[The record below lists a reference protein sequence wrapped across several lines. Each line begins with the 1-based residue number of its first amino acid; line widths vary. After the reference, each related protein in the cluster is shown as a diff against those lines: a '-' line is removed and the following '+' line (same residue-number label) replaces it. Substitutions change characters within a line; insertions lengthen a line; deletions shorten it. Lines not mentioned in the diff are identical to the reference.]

1 MTPPEVSADAGRV
14 STAERVGAFRSTPD
28 VQLGLSSAAF
38 LGSNLARAAIGFGL
52 TLAIGRGLGAH
63 RFGQWVLCTTWASL
77 LTVVADLGFGVLLT
91 RDGAR
96 PGAPVARLVG
106 GALLL
111 RLAVV
116 VPLGAILY
124 ACAGRL
130 SADAESIAGLRVAAL
145 LGIAGAAYGC
155 FGAMLQS
162 QARWLPTVLGLETVW
177 LAVQLAGS
185 WWLVQV
191 GAGGAGAAGAARREL
206 VALMTLALCVQVAQI
221 ATAMVLWRTVFG
233 IRRRTHEEGE
243 PLMML
248 MRRALPFAA
257 SGIVANLQSRVAPLM
272 LGGLSTSSEV
282 GLFAAASRVGRLA
295 RLAPQAVFGGAL
307 PVLSHEFG
315 RDRAEAQRLFSRLD
329 RALLGFG
336 ASVAGACLLAA
347 PALLRIIYG
356 SSFIAAAPALMWVG
370 IGLIPA
376 LSNSGRQIALYA
388 AGGEALVVRWTA
400 VALIVQ
406 VASALVLIPL
416 MGSTGAAVSIAVAEA
431 AVWLPLRRARK
442 TRIDRDLHLA
452 LPTSA

>member
-1 MTPPEVSADAGRV
+1 MTPLKRIL
-14 STAERVGAFRSTPD
+14 
-28 VQLGLSSAAF
+28 QLSIAF

-52 TLAIGRGLGAH
+52 TLAIGRGLGAD

-96 PGAPVARLVG
+96 AGAPAARLVA

-130 SADAESIAGLRVAAL
+130 SADPESIAGLRVGAL
-145 LGIAGAAYGC
+145 LGVAGAAYGC

-162 QARWLPTVLGLETVW
+162 QARWLPTVLGLETGW
-177 LAVQLAGS
+177 LALQLAGS
-185 WWLVQV
+185 WWLVNA
-191 GAGGAGAAGAARREL
+191 GADGTGGADGTL
-206 VALMTLALCVQVAQI
+206 VALMTLAMCVQLAQI
-221 ATAMVLWRTVFG
+221 ATAIVLWRTVFRG
-233 IRRRTHEEGE
+233 RARTYEGRE
-243 PLMML
+243 PLMVL

-315 RDRAEAQRLFSRLD
+315 RDRAGAQRLFSKLD
-329 RALLGFG
+329 RAMLGFS
-336 ASVAGACLLAA
+336 ASMAGACLLAA
-347 PALLRIIYG
+347 PLLLRIVYG

-370 IGLIPA
+370 VGLIPA

-388 AGGEALVVRWTA
+388 AGGEALVVRWSA

-406 VASALVLIPL
+406 VASAVVLIPM
-416 MGSTGAAVSIAVAEA
+416 MGGTGAAVSIAVGEA
-431 AVWLPLRRARK
+431 AVWLPLRRASA
-442 TRIDRDLHLA
+442 TRIERDLHLA
-452 LPTSA
+452 LTTPA

>member
-1 MTPPEVSADAGRV
+1 MTPLKRIL
-14 STAERVGAFRSTPD
+14 
-28 VQLGLSSAAF
+28 QLSVAF

-52 TLAIGRGLGAH
+52 TLAIGRGLGAD

-96 PGAPVARLVG
+96 PGAPAARLVG

-130 SADAESIAGLRVAAL
+130 SADPESITGLRVGAL

-162 QARWLPTVLGLETVW
+162 QARWLPTVLGLETGW
-177 LAVQLAGS
+177 LALQLAGS
-185 WWLVQV
+185 WWLVNAGV
-191 GAGGAGAAGAARREL
+191 DGTGGADGTL
-206 VALMTLALCVQVAQI
+206 VALMTLAMCVQLAQI
-221 ATAMVLWRTVFG
+221 ATAIVLWRTVFG
-233 IRRRTHEEGE
+233 GRARTCEGRE
-243 PLMML
+243 PLMVL

-315 RDRAEAQRLFSRLD
+315 RDRAEAQCLFSKLD
-329 RALLGFG
+329 RAMLGFS
-336 ASVAGACLLAA
+336 ASMAGACLLAA
-347 PALLRIIYG
+347 PLLLRIVYG
-356 SSFIAAAPALMWVG
+356 ASFIAAAPALMWVG
-370 IGLIPA
+370 VGLIPA

-388 AGGEALVVRWTA
+388 AGGEALVVRWSA

-406 VASALVLIPL
+406 VASAVVLIPM
-416 MGSTGAAVSIAVAEA
+416 MGGTGAAVSIAVGEA
-431 AVWLPLRRARK
+431 AVWLPLRRASA
-442 TRIDRDLHLA
+442 TRIERDLHLA
-452 LPTSA
+452 LTTPA

>member
-1 MTPPEVSADAGRV
+1 MTPLEVSAGRA
-14 STAERVGAFRSTPD
+14 SPAEPTTVRSTPD

-38 LGSNLARAAIGFGL
+38 LGSNLVRAAIGFGL
-52 TLAIGRGLGAH
+52 TLAIGRSLGAD

-96 PGAPVARLVG
+96 PDAPAARLVG

-130 SADAESIAGLRVAAL
+130 AADPEAVAGLRMGAL
-145 LGIAGAAYGC
+145 LGVAGAAYGC

-162 QARWLPTVLGLETVW
+162 QAHWLPTVLGLETGW
-177 LAVQLAGS
+177 LALQLAGS
-185 WWLVQV
+185 WWLVHAGPG
-191 GAGGAGAAGAARREL
+191 GAGGAGGTL
-206 VALMTLALCVQVAQI
+206 VALMTLATFVQLAQI

-233 IRRRTHEEGE
+233 SRARAHEERE
-243 PLMML
+243 PLMVL

-257 SGIVANLQSRVAPLM
+257 SGIVANLQSRVAPLL
-272 LGGLSTSSEV
+272 LGGLSTASEV

-307 PVLSHEFG
+307 PVLSHEYG
-315 RDRAEAQRLFSRLD
+315 RDRGEAQRLFSKLD
-329 RALLGFG
+329 RAMLGFG

-347 PALLRIIYG
+347 PILLRIVYG

-406 VASALVLIPL
+406 VASAVVLIPL
-416 MGSTGAAVSIAVAEA
+416 MGSTGAAVSIAVGEA
-431 AVWLPLRRARK
+431 AVWLPLRRARV
-442 TRIDRDLHLA
+442 TRIERDLHLA

>member
-1 MTPPEVSADAGRV
+1 MTPLKRIL
-14 STAERVGAFRSTPD
+14 
-28 VQLGLSSAAF
+28 QLSIAF

-52 TLAIGRGLGAH
+52 TLAIGRGLGAD
-63 RFGQWVLCTTWASL
+63 RFGQWVLCMTWASL

-96 PGAPVARLVG
+96 PRAPAGRLVG
-106 GALLL
+106 GALVL

-130 SADAESIAGLRVAAL
+130 SADPESIAGLRVGAL

-162 QARWLPTVLGLETVW
+162 QARWLPMVLGLETGW
-177 LAVQLAGS
+177 LALQLTGS
-185 WWLVQV
+185 WWLVHA
-191 GAGGAGAAGAARREL
+191 GAGGADGTL
-206 VALMTLALCVQVAQI
+206 VALMTLAMCVQLAQI

-233 IRRRTHEEGE
+233 GRARTYEGRE
-243 PLMML
+243 PLMVL
-248 MRRALPFAA
+248 LRRALPFAA

-315 RDRAEAQRLFSRLD
+315 RDRVEAQRLFSKLD
-329 RALLGFG
+329 RAMLGFS
-336 ASVAGACLLAA
+336 ASTAAACLLAA
-347 PALLRIIYG
+347 PLLLRIAYG

-370 IGLIPA
+370 VGLIPA

-406 VASALVLIPL
+406 VASAVVLIPM
-416 MGSTGAAVSIAVAEA
+416 MGGTGAAVSIAVGEA
-431 AVWLPLRRARK
+431 AVWLPLRRASA
-442 TRIDRDLHLA
+442 TRVERDLHLA
-452 LPTSA
+452 LTTPA

>member
-1 MTPPEVSADAGRV
+1 MTPLKPIL
-14 STAERVGAFRSTPD
+14 
-28 VQLGLSSAAF
+28 QLSIAF

-52 TLAIGRGLGAH
+52 TLAIGRGLGAD

-77 LTVVADLGFGVLLT
+77 LTVAADLGFGVLLT

-96 PGAPVARLVG
+96 PGAPAARLVG

-130 SADAESIAGLRVAAL
+130 SADPESIAALRVGAL

-162 QARWLPTVLGLETVW
+162 QARWLPTVLGLETGW
-177 LAVQLAGS
+177 LALQLAGS
-185 WWLVQV
+185 WWLVNA
-191 GAGGAGAAGAARREL
+191 GAGGAGGADGTL
-206 VALMTLALCVQVAQI
+206 VALMTLAMCVQLAQI
-221 ATAMVLWRTVFG
+221 ATALVLWRTVFG
-233 IRRRTHEEGE
+233 GRARMHEGRE
-243 PLMML
+243 PLMVL

-295 RLAPQAVFGGAL
+295 RLVPQAVFGGAL

-315 RDRAEAQRLFSRLD
+315 RDRAEAQRLFSKLD
-329 RALLGFG
+329 RAMLGFS
-336 ASVAGACLLAA
+336 ASMAGACLLAA
-347 PALLRIIYG
+347 PLLLRIVYG

-370 IGLIPA
+370 VGLIPA

-388 AGGEALVVRWTA
+388 AGGEALVVRWSA

-406 VASALVLIPL
+406 VAAAVLLIPM
-416 MGSTGAAVSIAVAEA
+416 MGGTGAAVSVAVGEA
-431 AVWLPLRRARK
+431 AVWLPLRRASA
-442 TRIDRDLHLA
+442 TRVERDLHLA
-452 LPTSA
+452 LTTPA

>member
-1 MTPPEVSADAGRV
+1 MTPLEVSASRA
-14 STAERVGAFRSTPD
+14 SPAEPTTFRSTPD

-38 LGSNLARAAIGFGL
+38 LGSNFARAAIGFGL
-52 TLAIGRGLGAH
+52 TLAIGRGLGAD

-96 PGAPVARLVG
+96 PDAPAARLVG

-130 SADAESIAGLRVAAL
+130 AADPESIAGLRMGAL
-145 LGIAGAAYGC
+145 LGVAGAAYGC

-162 QARWLPTVLGLETVW
+162 QAQWLPTVLGLETGW
-177 LAVQLAGS
+177 LALQLAAS
-185 WWLVQV
+185 WWLVHARTG
-191 GAGGAGAAGAARREL
+191 GAGGAGGAGGTL
-206 VALMTLALCVQVAQI
+206 VALMTLATCVQLAQI
-221 ATAMVLWRTVFG
+221 ATAMVLWRPVFG
-233 IRRRTHEEGE
+233 SRARAHEERE
-243 PLMML
+243 PLMVL

-257 SGIVANLQSRVAPLM
+257 SGIVANLQSRVAPLL
-272 LGGLSTSSEV
+272 LGSLSTASEV

-307 PVLSHEFG
+307 PVLSHEYG
-315 RDRAEAQRLFSRLD
+315 RDRGEAQRLFSKLD
-329 RALLGFG
+329 RAMLGFG

-347 PALLRIIYG
+347 PILLRIVYG

-388 AGGEALVVRWTA
+388 AGGEALVVRWAA

-406 VASALVLIPL
+406 VASAVVLIPL
-416 MGSTGAAVSIAVAEA
+416 MGSTGAAVSIAVGEA
-431 AVWLPLRRARK
+431 AVWLPLRRARV
-442 TRIDRDLHLA
+442 TRFERDLHLA

>member
-1 MTPPEVSADAGRV
+1 MTPLKRIL
-14 STAERVGAFRSTPD
+14 
-28 VQLGLSSAAF
+28 QLSIAF

-52 TLAIGRGLGAH
+52 TLAIGRGLGAD

-96 PGAPVARLVG
+96 TGAPAARLVA

-124 ACAGRL
+124 ACAGIL
-130 SADAESIAGLRVAAL
+130 SADPETIAGLRVGAL
-145 LGIAGAAYGC
+145 LGVAGAAYGC

-162 QARWLPTVLGLETVW
+162 QARWLPTVLGLETGW
-177 LAVQLAGS
+177 LALQLAGS
-185 WWLVQV
+185 WWLVNA
-191 GAGGAGAAGAARREL
+191 GAGGAGGASAAGGVGGAGGADGTL
-206 VALMTLALCVQVAQI
+206 VALMTLAMCVQLAQI
-221 ATAMVLWRTVFG
+221 ATAIVLWRTVFG
-233 IRRRTHEEGE
+233 GRARTYEGRE
-243 PLMML
+243 PLMVL

-315 RDRAEAQRLFSRLD
+315 RDRAEAQRLFSKLD
-329 RALLGFG
+329 RAMLGFS
-336 ASVAGACLLAA
+336 ASMAGACLLAA
-347 PALLRIIYG
+347 PLLLRIVYG
-356 SSFIAAAPALMWVG
+356 ASFIAAAPALMWVG
-370 IGLIPA
+370 VGLIPA

-388 AGGEALVVRWTA
+388 AGGEALVVRWSA

-406 VASALVLIPL
+406 VASAVVLIPM
-416 MGSTGAAVSIAVAEA
+416 MGGTGAAVSIAVGEA
-431 AVWLPLRRARK
+431 AVWLPLRRASAI
-442 TRIDRDLHLA
+442 RIERDLHLA
-452 LPTSA
+452 LTTPA

>member
-1 MTPPEVSADAGRV
+1 MTPLKRIL
-14 STAERVGAFRSTPD
+14 
-28 VQLGLSSAAF
+28 QLSIAF

-52 TLAIGRGLGAH
+52 TLAIGRGLGAD

-96 PGAPVARLVG
+96 TGAPAARLVA

-124 ACAGRL
+124 AGAGRL
-130 SADAESIAGLRVAAL
+130 SADPESIAGLRVGAL
-145 LGIAGAAYGC
+145 LGVAGAAYGC

-162 QARWLPTVLGLETVW
+162 QARWLPTVLGLETGW
-177 LAVQLAGS
+177 LALQLAGS
-185 WWLVQV
+185 WWLVNA
-191 GAGGAGAAGAARREL
+191 GAGEAGGVGGAGADGTL
-206 VALMTLALCVQVAQI
+206 VALMTLAMCVQLAQI
-221 ATAMVLWRTVFG
+221 ATAIVLWRTVFG
-233 IRRRTHEEGE
+233 GRARTYEGRE
-243 PLMML
+243 PLMVL

-272 LGGLSTSSEV
+272 LGGLSTASEV
-282 GLFAAASRVGRLA
+282 GLFAAASRAGRLA

-315 RDRAEAQRLFSRLD
+315 RDRAEAQRLFSKLD
-329 RALLGFG
+329 RAMLGFS
-336 ASVAGACLLAA
+336 ASIAGACLLAA
-347 PALLRIIYG
+347 PLLLRIVYG
-356 SSFIAAAPALMWVG
+356 SSFVAAAPALMWVG
-370 IGLIPA
+370 VGLIPA

-388 AGGEALVVRWTA
+388 AGGEALVVRWSA

-406 VASALVLIPL
+406 VASAVVLIPM
-416 MGSTGAAVSIAVAEA
+416 MGSTGAAVSIAVGEA
-431 AVWLPLRRARK
+431 AVWLPLRRASA
-442 TRIDRDLHLA
+442 TRIERDLHLA
-452 LPTSA
+452 LTTPA